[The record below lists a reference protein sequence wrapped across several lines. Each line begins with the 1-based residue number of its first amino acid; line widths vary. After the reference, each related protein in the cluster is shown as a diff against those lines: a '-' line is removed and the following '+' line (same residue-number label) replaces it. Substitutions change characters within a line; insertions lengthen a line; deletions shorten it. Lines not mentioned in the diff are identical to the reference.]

1 MLYDKKILKYEI
13 SIVRDITKYWFLVII
28 ISEILLAGTK
38 PPDEIMD
45 IDRFNESKDR
55 NPNKLSNINIINV
68 KKKYKIKIFKNCFF
82 ISYIFIDINDE
93 IKLFNFIS
101 KTSITNIRENKKWR
115 PPNHWEV
122 DLHKIILSS
131 KILIS
136 LNIVNPVEVNP
147 DIDSK

>member
-1 MLYDKKILKYEI
+1 MYDKKILKYDI
-13 SIVRDITKYWFLVII
+13 SIARDVIKYWFLVII

-38 PPDEIMD
+38 PPEEIID
-45 IDRFNESKDR
+45 IDRLRESKNR
-55 NPNKLSNINIINV
+55 NSNKLSNINIINV
-68 KKKYKIKIFKNCFF
+68 RKKYKIKIFKNCFF
-82 ISYIFIDINDE
+82 ISYIFIDIKDE
-93 IKLFNFIS
+93 MMFFNFIS

-115 PPNHWEV
+115 PPSHCEV
-122 DLHKIILSS
+122 DLHKIMLSS

>member
-1 MLYDKKILKYEI
+1 MYDKKILKYDI
-13 SIVRDITKYWFLVII
+13 SIARDVIKYWFLVII

-38 PPDEIMD
+38 PPEEIID
-45 IDRFNESKDR
+45 IDRLRESKNR
-55 NPNKLSNINIINV
+55 NSNKLSNINIINV

-82 ISYIFIDINDE
+82 ISYIFIDIKDE
-93 IKLFNFIS
+93 MMFFNFIS
-101 KTSITNIRENKKWR
+101 KTSITNIRENKKWS